1 MLRLQDIKVTLDPG
15 IKITPENKCGF
26 CTNAICCTYVTQ
38 EIDAPRSKLDF
49 EHLLWQVSHEHVE
62 IYKDDE
68 GWYMLV
74 QGKCTHVQPDGMCGI
89 YEVRPQICRDHTN
102 DFCEFDQPSEEGF
115 ELYFTNYESL
125 LKYCKKRF
133 KKWKRG

>member
-1 MLRLQDIKVTLDPG
+1 MLRLEDIKVTLDPG
-15 IKITPENKCGF
+15 IQITPENKCGF

-38 EIDAPRSKLDF
+38 EIDTPRSKEEF

-89 YEVRPQICRDHTN
+89 YDVRPQICRDHSN